1 MAGLGKD
8 KLVQNM
14 FEDYLQTGENWMQ
27 STMYVN
33 LTQSNTLK
41 RRGKHRMVAFKDL
54 KSKFGVPLAASI
66 LKEKQVQ
73 EQQKPKNDPTVYYMP
88 HPDAPDSE
96 DSYLY
101 NLITV
106 CFFAPKIW
114 FIIFIASYL
123 QVPQRRQNLFIPW

>member
-1 MAGLGKD
+1 MGAGLNFMAGLGKD

-14 FEDYLQTGENWMQ
+14 FEDYLQSGENWMQ

-101 NLITV
+101 LFDYDF
-106 CFFAPKIW
+106 C
-114 FIIFIASYL
+114 
-123 QVPQRRQNLFIPW
+123 PQNMIYS